1 MLRIWYTV
9 KYLLYNAGSYPRLS
23 SSGGQI
29 NFHFYFTVIHSRYPV
44 KVTTPA
50 TYHENELIQRLIAG
64 DEAAYTLL
72 YSSHLDAI
80 FYYVKKYLPGEQDAE
95 DITASVFQTLWLQKS
110 SLDASRPLRP
120 WLYTIARNLCLNHL
134 KSSQRRT
141 AREADAL
148 HLLHAGEENE
158 FAAHEF
164 MEELMREIELLLKK
178 LPPQAASIFSM
189 AYFEGKSN
197 QEIAE
202 LLHINEHT
210 VRNQKSI
217 ALKHLRL
224 SFRSWL
230 MFCQFL

>member
-1 MLRIWYTV
+1 MQVLILACHHT
-9 KYLLYNAGSYPRLS
+9 AGK
-23 SSGGQI
+23 I
-29 NFHFYFTVIHSRYPV
+29 NFHFNFTVITSRYPV
-44 KVTTPA
+44 KVTPPP
-50 TYHENELIQRLIAG
+50 TYQETELLQRLIAG
-64 DEAAYTLL
+64 DEAAYTLV

-95 DITASVFQTLWLQKS
+95 DITASVFQTLWLQKAV
-110 SLDASRPLRP
+110 LDPSRPLRP

-148 HLLHAGEENE
+148 QLLHAGEENE

-164 MEELMREIELLLKK
+164 MEELMREIEILLKK
-178 LPPQAASIFSM
+178 LPPQTASIFSM

-197 QEIAE
+197 QEIAAI
-202 LLHINEHT
+202 LRINEHT
-210 VRNQKSI
+210 VRNQKSL
-217 ALKHLRL
+217 ALKQLRL

-230 MFCQFL
+230 VFCQFL